1 MKLCS
6 SFKSS
11 PIDLAGLII
20 SGINKE
26 ISGSWGYIGK
36 VEAKHPGFIN
46 FFFSPE
52 YLMHVLL
59 DIKKN
64 GDNYGRSKIGSASR
78 LQVEFVS
85 ANPTG
90 PLTIAHGRQAA
101 IGDSLANI
109 LEFTGYRVT
118 REYYLNDEGTAM
130 TIRTRLT
137 FWYAGIL
144 TVSLLVIGVGT
155 YRELNEQLRRDHR
168 REPEEHAVSET
179 GEMVFQVGL
188 PAILLG
194 LLGGWWLTRKALV
207 PMSKLT
213 DAVEKIHERNLR
225 EPLPRTGNG
234 DELDRLTEVFNGM
247 LSRLDDSFNR
257 TREFTLHASHELKT
271 PLTVLCGE
279 TETALCGESLSA
291 AERERAA
298 SLLDELRRLARI
310 VDGLTLLAKADA
322 GQVALKLEPVR
333 LDELVRDNFADAQIL
348 AEPHGI
354 QVELTTCEEVSVRGD
369 RHRLRQLLLNLA
381 DNAVKYNQPQG
392 RVTMSLRRAND
403 AAEFT
408 IANTSTGIPPEMLP
422 RVFDRFFRGDPAHS
436 PAVDGCGLGLS
447 IVQWIVSA
455 HGGTITVT
463 SEPSKL
469 TTVTVRLPLDTK

>member
-1 MKLCS
+1 
-6 SFKSS
+6 
-11 PIDLAGLII
+11 
-20 SGINKE
+20 
-26 ISGSWGYIGK
+26 
-36 VEAKHPGFIN
+36 
-46 FFFSPE
+46 
-52 YLMHVLL
+52 
-59 DIKKN
+59 
-64 GDNYGRSKIGSASR
+64 
-78 LQVEFVS
+78 
-85 ANPTG
+85 
-90 PLTIAHGRQAA
+90 
-101 IGDSLANI
+101 
-109 LEFTGYRVT
+109 
-118 REYYLNDEGTAM
+118 M

-144 TVSLLVIGVGT
+144 TASLVVIGFGT
-155 YRELNEQLRRDHR
+155 YREIDEQLRHAHR
-168 REPEEHAVSET
+168 RAPEERAISET
-179 GEMVFQVGL
+179 GEMVFRVGL

-194 LLGGWWLTRKALV
+194 LLGGWWLTRRALSPV
-207 PMSKLT
+207 AELT
-213 DAVEKIHERNLR
+213 EAIKKIHERNLR

-247 LSRLDDSFNR
+247 LARLDDSFSR

-279 TETALCGESLSA
+279 TETALRDESLSP
-291 AERERAA
+291 AERERAV
-298 SLLDELRRLARI
+298 SQLDELRRLARI

-354 QVELTTCEEVSVRGD
+354 QVELAVCEEVSVRGD

-392 RVTMSLRRAND
+392 RVTMRLRRANG

-408 IANTSTGIPPEMLP
+408 ITNTGAGIPPEVLP

-436 PAVDGCGLGLS
+436 PTVDGCGLGLS

-455 HGGTITVT
+455 HGGSITIK

-469 TTVTVRLPLDTK
+469 TTVTMHLPLETK